1 MSLQPSALGIKLL
14 LTADGQA
21 FSALRTTSLEDE
33 TAVLRAHPYEETVR
47 SLAMTPIWLE
57 RPLALHGTSSE

>member
-1 MSLQPSALGIKLL
+1 MSLQPAALGTELPLAADRQPFSALGA
-14 LTADGQA
+14 TP
-21 FSALRTTSLEDE
+21 FEDE

-47 SLAMTPIWLE
+47 SLAMTLIWLE

>member
-1 MSLQPSALGIKLL
+1 MSLQPSALGIKLQL
-14 LTADGQA
+14 AADGQA